1 MAPYTPPIAHYS
13 EMDVSEYTEH
23 EMYDFIGKGGRRFY
37 WLTRFL
43 GLQYLWYD
51 EKRRK
56 IEIWGAPYTHENRQ
70 SAHVIDA
77 ELQHFRHGRS
87 NALGVPDGPTGDE
100 LV

>member
-13 EMDVSEYTEH
+13 EMDVSEYTEQ
-23 EMYDFIGKGGRRFY
+23 EMYDFIGKNGRRFY

-43 GLQYLWYD
+43 GLDYLWYD
-51 EKRRK
+51 EKRKK
-56 IEIWGAPYTHENRQ
+56 IEIWGAPFTHENQQ

-77 ELQHFRHGRS
+77 ELRHFKDGRQGT
-87 NALGVPDGPTGDE
+87 AGVPREPTGDE